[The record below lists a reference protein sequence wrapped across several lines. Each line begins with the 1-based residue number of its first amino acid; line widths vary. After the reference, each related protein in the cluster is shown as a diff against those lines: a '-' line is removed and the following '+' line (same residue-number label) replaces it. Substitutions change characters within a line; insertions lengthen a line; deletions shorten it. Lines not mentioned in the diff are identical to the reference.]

1 MRWNDKP
8 SIEVGDRRE
17 RNRFLWFPKSI
28 SGETRWLE
36 HGQWIEVYSDVDVAI
51 FKVGTTV
58 INPTVEY
65 ATTKWRPVSWVE
77 V

>member
-36 HGQWIEVYSDVDVAI
+36 HGQWIE
-51 FKVGTTV
+51 
-58 INPTVEY
+58 EY
-65 ATTKWRPVSWVE
+65 YCRVTYEGPPGGAPSLTERTITKWREVSWVE